1 MSNNSPYNHKH
12 FFNVVYICKF
22 YFQHSAQRFVSA
34 RCYSFTFCRHVSY
47 VTSLFFNEFKSIYS
61 KDPYLINKLKTA
73 PKISDI
79 IRNDF
84 LLIIQAVD

>member
-1 MSNNSPYNHKH
+1 MLLFH
-12 FFNVVYICKF
+12 FLQTCIVC
-22 YFQHSAQRFVSA
+22 
-34 RCYSFTFCRHVSY
+34 HV
-47 VTSLFFNEFKSIYS
+47 TFFNEFKSIYS
-61 KDPYLINKLKTA
+61 KDPYLIKKLKTA